1 MALLSCEDSAR
12 QLVSSLD
19 LCFASEFVDLLHGL
33 FVQLQ
38 SGGSYVFF
46 QVIYLRRPR
55 NRENHGRAPQQPCES
70 ELRRC
75 DFQLSGDTRKFASC
89 LGHIAR
95 SQRKPRNK
103 TNLRTLAIFQNVF
116 GGAVEHA
123 VAVLH
128 RDNFHDGPRVFD
140 LRDAHFREPDVFY
153 FAFGLKRFQRSKLI
167 FRGNFAVDAVKL
179 EQINSLEAQ
188 ALETSLASR
197 AQIFGTAVR
206 HPFIRTRTFESR
218 FRCDHQARRV
228 WVECFGNN
236 FLAYARAVRIGGVDK
251 INSERD
257 GIVKNADGFVAVL
270 GLAPNSFAGDSHRAV
285 AEAVDAQVASNLKF
299 SRLCRGKFA
308 LRLFSG
314 CRAHICSSSRLH
326 VLSHAVAER
335 PVFLPHFGQV
345 DEHILAPKL
354 DALVKSV
361 GDGSIEGLFRFDGS
375 PVAERHLNEYAIRG
389 SLNSE
394 ISAVEDE
401 AIGGML
407 RNNLEPIIF
416 RDAQGFQHGVIDY
429 FADSFA
435 VVR

>member
-12 QLVSSLD
+12 QLLSFLD
-19 LCFASEFVDLLHGL
+19 LRLASEFVDLLHGL

-46 QVIYLRRPR
+46 QMLDARSAG
-55 NRENHGRAPQQPCES
+55 NRQNYGGAPQQPCES
-70 ELRRC
+70 ELRWS
-75 DFQLSGDTRKFASC
+75 DLQSGGDGCKLASC

-128 RDNFHDGPRVFD
+128 RNNFHDGPRVFD

-167 FRGNFAVDAVKL
+167 FRGNFAIDAVKL
-179 EQINSLEAQ
+179 EQINSLETQ
-188 ALETSLASR
+188 PLETSLARR

-257 GIVKNADGFVAVL
+257 GIVKNADSFVAVL
-270 GLAPNSFAGDSHRAV
+270 
-285 AEAVDAQVASNLKF
+285 
-299 SRLCRGKFA
+299 
-308 LRLFSG
+308 
-314 CRAHICSSSRLH
+314 
-326 VLSHAVAER
+326 
-335 PVFLPHFGQV
+335 
-345 DEHILAPKL
+345 
-354 DALVKSV
+354 
-361 GDGSIEGLFRFDGS
+361 
-375 PVAERHLNEYAIRG
+375 
-389 SLNSE
+389 
-394 ISAVEDE
+394 
-401 AIGGML
+401 
-407 RNNLEPIIF
+407 
-416 RDAQGFQHGVIDY
+416 
-429 FADSFA
+429 
-435 VVR
+435 